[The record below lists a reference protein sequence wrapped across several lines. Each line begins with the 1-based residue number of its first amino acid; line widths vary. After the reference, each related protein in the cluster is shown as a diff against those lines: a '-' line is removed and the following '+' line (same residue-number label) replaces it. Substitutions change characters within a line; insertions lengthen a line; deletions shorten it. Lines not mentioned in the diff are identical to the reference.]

1 MTATVGHVYLVC
13 FERQIGDDANPKGS
27 ASHYL
32 GWAED
37 VDARMV
43 EHRAGR
49 GARGARILAACVA
62 QGIGFEVVRTWAG
75 VDRSF
80 ERRLKRQHNAWR
92 QCPRCRPR
100 ARRTR
105 AGPPPGAAALA
116 SAGGA
121 L

>member
-1 MTATVGHVYLVC
+1 MTATAGHAYLIC
-13 FERQIGDDANPKGS
+13 FERQIGDAANPKGT

-32 GWAED
+32 GLAED

-49 GARGARILAACVA
+49 GARILAARRA

-92 QCPRCRPR
+92 HCPRCGPR
-100 ARRTR
+100 ARRSR
-105 AGPPPGAAALA
+105 AGPPPGPGVLA

-121 L
+121 P

>member
-1 MTATVGHVYLVC
+1 MRSALSGHVYLVC
-13 FERQIGDDANPKGS
+13 FEQQIGTSNPKGS

-32 GWAED
+32 GWATD

-49 GARGARILAACVA
+49 GARILAACVA
-62 QGIGFEVVRTWAG
+62 RGIGFEVVRTWAG

-92 QCPRCRPR
+92 HCPRCGPR
-100 ARRTR
+100 ARRIG
-105 AGPPPGAAALA
+105 AGPAGGTALRA

-121 L
+121 P

>member
-1 MTATVGHVYLVC
+1 MRGALSGHVYLVC
-13 FERQIGDDANPKGS
+13 FEQQIGTSNPKGS

-32 GWAED
+32 GWATD

-43 EHRAGR
+43 EHRAG
-49 GARGARILAACVA
+49 RGARILAACVA

-92 QCPRCRPR
+92 HCPRCGPR
-100 ARRTR
+100 ARRSR
-105 AGPPPGAAALA
+105 AGPAPGPGVLA

-121 L
+121 P

>member
-1 MTATVGHVYLVC
+1 MTATAGHVYLIC
-13 FERQIGDDANPKGS
+13 FERQIGDAANPKGS

-32 GWAED
+32 GWAEG

-49 GARGARILAACVA
+49 GARILAACMA

-92 QCPRCRPR
+92 HCPRCGPR

-105 AGPPPGAAALA
+105 AGPPPGAAVL
-116 SAGGA
+116 AGGGGA
-121 L
+121 P

>member
-1 MTATVGHVYLVC
+1 MSAALSGHVYLVC
-13 FERQIGDDANPKGS
+13 FESAIGDSANPKGS

-37 VDARMV
+37 VDARMA

-49 GARGARILAACVA
+49 GARVLAACVE
-62 QGIGFEVVRTWAG
+62 QGIAFEVVRTWPG

-92 QCPRCRPR
+92 HCPRCGRRRSR
-100 ARRTR
+100 ARPAQRS
-105 AGPPPGAAALA
+105 ALPVGGPGTP
-116 SAGGA
+116 
-121 L
+121 

>member
-1 MTATVGHVYLVC
+1 MTATAGHAYLIC
-13 FERQIGDDANPKGS
+13 FERQIGDAANPKGT

-49 GARGARILAACVA
+49 GARILAACVA
-62 QGIGFEVVRTWAG
+62 QGIGFEVVRSW
-75 VDRSF
+75 VDLDRSF

-92 QCPRCRPR
+92 HCPRCGPGT
-100 ARRTR
+100 RRSR
-105 AGPPPGAAALA
+105 AGPEGGAGVLA
-116 SAGGA
+116 SGGGE
-121 L
+121 

>member
-1 MTATVGHVYLVC
+1 MTATVGQVYLLC
-13 FERQIGDDANPKGS
+13 FERQIGDAANPKGT

-43 EHRAGR
+43 EHRAG
-49 GARGARILAACVA
+49 RGARILAACVA

-92 QCPRCRPR
+92 HCQRCGPR
-100 ARRTR
+100 ARRSR
-105 AGPPPGAAALA
+105 AGPPPGIALLANA
-116 SAGGA
+116 SGA
-121 L
+121 P